1 MDKSKE
7 RHSGNPE
14 EMGIKQGREGR
25 LPGRSDAEVTLDI
38 WKE

>member
-7 RHSGNPE
+7 GHSGNPDK
-14 EMGIKQGREGR
+14 MGVRQGHEGR